1 MRSMRTHMAWNVHT
15 HMPRMLLPSRRRSR
29 RSFISRAALLVKV
42 MARICQG
49 MMPRSSSMWA
59 MRYVSTRVLPEPAP
73 ASTSSG
79 PSTLSTALFCAGL
92 SESMSIVMK
101 QPSCVADGNVGRT
114 SFWRVSLPSPRTAFQ
129 PSTPCAHDPYTFDVH
144 CPTAGSTNKA
154 VRLRRLPRPPT
165 GRSPFERQNHLCF
178 SCAQHSPACTNSEAT
193 ARYNPAS
200 PSRALR
206 AWTDRG
212 SRPRKARR
220 TARQTKPN
228 GQAAP
233 LNPKAA

>member
-114 SFWRVSLPSPRTAFQ
+114 SFWRVSLPSPRTAFR
-129 PSTPCAHDPYTFDVH
+129 PSAPCAHDPYTFDVH
-144 CPTAGSTNKA
+144 CIPECKW
-154 VRLRRLPRPPT
+154 LK
-165 GRSPFERQNHLCF
+165 
-178 SCAQHSPACTNSEAT
+178 
-193 ARYNPAS
+193 
-200 PSRALR
+200 RALEL
-206 AWTDRG
+206 TDWHE
-212 SRPRKARR
+212 RPQRRIIELGFNGYGCVRPSDVHARREARR
-220 TARQTKPN
+220 TRRGKQRLPVEVR
-228 GQAAP
+228 
-233 LNPKAA
+233 